1 MTSRIHFFLLLGL
14 LIGLLLP
21 LPANAEWVDATHLF
35 EEEVRWLADNAPKET
50 EEEYL
55 TRTRGIFQSIDRRP
69 PQVGD
74 EVVFN
79 TFNVATME
87 RFKVPAILRKI
98 GKHCYAYVEK
108 GRDLAPSTIEKV
120 VNAFDARI
128 YPNNT
133 AIFGSEWN
141 PGIDGDPRITL
152 FFLDIRDGYGQNGN
166 KNFTAGYFYAGDEY
180 PTRVNPHSNQR
191 EMLYLDISPA
201 DPSSDQLLS
210 VLAHEFQHMIH
221 WHHDPKE
228 HTWLNE
234 ACSQLAVF
242 LNGFDHPNQVFAFI
256 RNSDNNLIAWANETA
271 IANYG
276 QVYLFAYFLANRVC
290 ANVQER
296 NALMRAIVAHKS
308 QGITSIADVFK
319 RQKKPYAF
327 SQVFDGFCVANFIN
341 DPTLANGFYGYDK
354 FLSKL
359 KVAPARR
366 FTGAPFSAHS
376 TVKPWSAKGYQFDLS
391 GSSGPIR
398 VAFAGQK
405 LNAGPLLANIFD
417 VAVVLSDSRRRVPTQ
432 IEWLKLANH
441 KADAVLRLQAG
452 RHDTMHLIVCH
463 RGPIASKIE
472 QTFAQRAPP
481 AEFSFTVTVSR
492 GRSPQAVVAA
502 RPARRRVDARTARSM
517 MEDIAGQGPLTDDMT
532 RILGEAGVM
541 TSSMEGAPDK
551 PTMEQIV
558 AAEEELF
565 EAIRDGI
572 ETGDLEL
579 AREFFA
585 FYDQASEE
593 GKRNLASLRARIEH
607 LIRFECAQNRRA
619 ELEALLKR

>member
-1 MTSRIHFFLLLGL
+1 MTILNRCILFALLAVALF
-14 LIGLLLP
+14 IP
-21 LPANAEWVDATHLF
+21 RPVAAEWVDATHLF
-35 EEEVRWLADNAPKET
+35 EEEVRWLAENAPKET

-74 EVVFN
+74 EVLFN

-87 RFKVPAILRKI
+87 RLKVPGILRKI

-108 GRDLAPSTIEKV
+108 GRHLPPATIDKV
-120 VNAFDARI
+120 VAAFDEKI
-128 YPNNT
+128 YPTNT

-152 FFLDIRDGYGQNGN
+152 FFLDIRDGYGQNGS

-191 EMLYLDISPA
+191 EMLYLDISPS
-201 DPSSDQLLS
+201 DPSSDQFLS

-256 RNSDNNLIAWANETA
+256 RNSDNNLIAWSNETA

-296 NALMRAIVAHKS
+296 NALLRAIVAHKG
-308 QGITSIADVFK
+308 QGIGSIADVFR

-341 DPTLANGFYGYDK
+341 DRTIANGFYGYDK
-354 FLSKL
+354 YLSKL
-359 KVAPARR
+359 KLAPARR

-391 GSSGPIR
+391 GSVGPIR

-417 VAVVLSDSRRRVPTQ
+417 VAVVLSDSQQRAPTQ
-432 IEWLKLANH
+432 IEWLKVANH

-463 RGPIASKIE
+463 RGPIAAKIE
-472 QTFAQRAPP
+472 LPFAQRAPA
-481 AEFSFTVTVSR
+481 AEFSFTVSVSR
-492 GRSPQAVVAA
+492 GRAPQAVVAS
-502 RPARRRVDARTARSM
+502 RPARRVSSRTARSL
-517 MEDIAGQGPLTDDMT
+517 MEDIAGHGPLSDDMT

-541 TSSMEGAPDK
+541 ATSMEAASPSNATIEK
-551 PTMEQIV
+551 IV
-558 AAEEELF
+558 AAEEDLF

-572 ETGDLEL
+572 EVGDLEL

-585 FYDQASEE
+585 FYAQASEE
-593 GKRNLASLRARIEH
+593 GKRNLAPLRARIVH
-607 LIRFECAQNRRA
+607 VIRFETSQNRRA
-619 ELEALLKR
+619 ELEDLLKP